1 MTRRLRLSLTLT
13 AAALAAS
20 VMVAD
25 ERVGAEQTAP
35 PSGQGAVT
43 QGQPGCLRGGE
54 GGRAGGRGVQPRTR
68 KALLAWADTRN
79 GIAQHAFTS
88 HALAIIERLGYET
101 GLWDTFIRT
110 DSNIIFDQAQ
120 KTDGSPAS
128 GGPSLSNVDG
138 IFFLGHRDVP
148 INDQQKAELLAFVRS
163 GKGFVAAHTG
173 LTAFESWPEFGE
185 MLGATYGGHLYT
197 GPGRV
202 VSEQPGHPIVK
213 HLGGSFDYNDEF
225 YKAQAFSREKI
236 DVLLRFNA
244 CQRADIEPA
253 RGRRLSARLGED
265 LRSGPR
271 GLQLASRTRP
281 RPGIR
286 GACRSSCSR
295 PSSGRSA
302 SVRRPCSHTSS
313 ERAAT
318 EVNASYRPP
327 PDAVSAWSV
336 KMSGASVTPTS
347 TRSTS

>member
-1 MTRRLRLSLTLT
+1 VTRRLRLALTLT
-13 AAALAAS
+13 AAALAAT

-35 PSGQGAVT
+35 PS
-43 QGQPGCLRGGE
+43 
-54 GGRAGGRGVQPRTR
+54 GGRGVQPRTR

-88 HALAIIERLGYET
+88 HALAVIERLGYET

-236 DVLLRFNA
+236 DVLLRFLPA
-244 CQRADIEPA
+244 SAPTSKLPADGDFPLVWA
-253 RGRRLSARLGED
+253 KTYGQGRVVY
-265 LRSGPR
+265 
-271 GLQLASRTRP
+271 
-281 RPGIR
+281 
-286 GACRSSCSR
+286 SSF
-295 PSSGRSA
+295 
-302 SVRRPCSHTSS
+302 SH
-313 ERAAT
+313 AT
-318 EVNASYRPP
+318 E
-327 PDAVSAWSV
+327 AWD
-336 KMSGASVTPTS
+336 
-347 TRSTS
+347 TRSLQVLMLEAIKWSLGLSEAPVQPHVKREGGN